1 MQMNTRYKY
10 EKRTGF
16 GNNPYTEDLNI
27 KPYTF
32 IDSFNTNANVVKAN
46 KRLADIHRK
55 RKNETQ
61 NEENE
66 NMKKIAKKTATAA

>member
-1 MQMNTRYKY
+1 
-10 EKRTGF
+10 
-16 GNNPYTEDLNI
+16 
-27 KPYTF
+27 
-32 IDSFNTNANVVKAN
+32 VKAN

-66 NMKKIAKKTATAA
+66 NMKKIAKKTDTTA